1 MKNDFRYWLLAMFL
15 VVTGCAKLETAAEP
29 LKVIWGS
36 STRALQNARRDAIK
50 KNFQCTPDECF
61 AAVLKLTEP
70 PPKPKY
76 EDPEKVKKEAPQPLL
91 SVGFGKKEE
100 EVKVEGEDP
109 AIEDDQ
115 PKRNYLELFI
125 KDTDQ
130 RFLVVMGIPG
140 CVNTTE
146 VGIFVTSLE
155 QGAGIEISSLSTI
168 AKIKAAE
175 IVFEELQKSFL
186 PQGE

>member
-1 MKNDFRYWLLAMFL
+1 MSLA
-15 VVTGCAKLETAAEP
+15 VTGCAKLERAAEP

-50 KNFQCTPDECF
+50 KNFQCSPDECF

-91 SVGFGKKEE
+91 SVGFGKKETE
-100 EVKVEGEDP
+100 VEGEDP
-109 AIEDDQ
+109 AVKDEQ
-115 PKRNYLELFI
+115 SKRNYLELFI
-125 KDTDQ
+125 KDADQ
-130 RFLVVMGIPG
+130 RFVIVMGIPG

-155 QGAGIEISSLSTI
+155 QGAAIEISSLSTI